1 MSSILPLS
9 GVKVADFGL
18 GMATALVSKFLAE
31 AGAEVQRIEPCNGNP
46 SEQIYPAYKTWQS
59 CLVVSTDCSAEDALS
74 LAATS
79 DICIVG
85 GETFFDNT
93 LQPDVAALRAANPRL
108 IVLEVAASLSDD
120 NYNPLHGA
128 DVLVQARSGLVF
140 EAYPD
145 RPALLGFN
153 ASAIGA
159 ALNALVAISAALY
172 SREASGVGQV
182 VRVGLLEGAMTW
194 PLAFWGS
201 ADTVTSRYAFRA
213 PRGAR
218 ALIFQTCDGA
228 YVQIVLGSAG
238 AKYKLYK
245 ILGIEDPAI
254 QPNDAG
260 MPNAADGPDRYF
272 GDVDLLTPYVAKWE
286 GAALLDALTNVGVV
300 CETVLAPG
308 ANWRDP
314 QVLFND
320 IIAATAD
327 GSEHVAQ
334 PVKWHFSNQ
343 GPIPTRTPHKAS
355 DSPLRGIRVVDF
367 GAFVAG
373 PMVSAGLADL
383 GAEITKI
390 EPPTGDPLRNIYR
403 FYVAANRGKRSISIE
418 MKSARGRDLA
428 HRLVEKADVVCSN
441 FRHGV
446 AERLG
451 IDAASITDKQPEK
464 IVVLNAGYGVVGP
477 KISAPAFDPCIQ
489 AACGLEVRAGGKG
502 NFPILNPMMMS
513 DLCGGMLGQVGAL
526 MALYRRAR
534 DGCCASVTVPL
545 LNAGLFL
552 LSDIYRMADGIMQ
565 GPTEL
570 LPDQTG
576 YHPAEKLY
584 RTSDGWIAVAA
595 RDEFSARALCAAFHV
610 SVNKPRSEW
619 SAPEVELLTVAI
631 GRHSTVSALDTL
643 RSANV
648 PAERCREHAGE
659 DFLADDRNVASG
671 FVYQAHSAELG
682 TYRGIGR
689 LFCMEK
695 TADGP
700 RGEVSELGEDTRAIL
715 TELGL
720 GETEIGELI
729 SEQSVRENQAVR

>member
-1 MSSILPLS
+1 MSSILPLA
-9 GVKVADFGL
+9 GVKVADFGI
-18 GMATALVSKFLAE
+18 GMATALVCKFLAE
-31 AGAEVQRIEPCNGNP
+31 AGAEVRRMEPCDGDP
-46 SEQIYPAYKTWQS
+46 SEKIYPAYKVWQS
-59 CLVVSTDCSAEDALS
+59 TLSDRNNYSEEYALL

-85 GETFFDNT
+85 GEAFFENARR
-93 LQPDVAALRAANPRL
+93 PDVAAWRAANPRL
-108 IVLEVAASLSDD
+108 IILEMAASLSDETF
-120 NYNPLHGA
+120 NILHCA
-128 DVLVQARSGLVF
+128 DVLIQARSGLVF

-153 ASAIGA
+153 ASAIGT
-159 ALNALVAISAALY
+159 ALNALVAVSAALC
-172 SREASGVGQV
+172 SRETTGVGQV
-182 VRVGLLEGAMTW
+182 VQVGLLEGAMTW

-201 ADTVTSRYAFRA
+201 AEKVTPRYAFRA
-213 PRGAR
+213 PRGVR
-218 ALIFQTCDGA
+218 ALIFQTCDDT

-245 ILGIEDPAI
+245 LLGIEDPDI
-254 QPNDAG
+254 QPHDAG
-260 MPNAADGPDRYF
+260 MPNAADGPDKYF
-272 GDVDLLTPYVAKWE
+272 GDVDLLAPYVGKWQ
-286 GAALLDALTNVGVV
+286 GAALLDALTKVGVV
-300 CETVLAPG
+300 CEAVLSPG
-308 ANWRDP
+308 ANWRGP
-314 QVLFND
+314 QVRCNE
-320 IIAATAD
+320 IMAATLDACEYV
-327 GSEHVAQ
+327 GQ
-334 PVKWHFSNQ
+334 PVKWQFSDQ
-343 GPIPTRTPHKAS
+343 GPIPARALYKAS
-355 DSPLRGIRVVDF
+355 DSPLKGIRVVDF

-373 PMVSAGLADL
+373 PVVSTGLADL
-383 GAEITKI
+383 GAEVIKI

-418 MKSARGRDLA
+418 MKSAQGRDLA
-428 HRLVEKADVVCSN
+428 HRLVQKADVVCSN

-451 IDAASITDKQPEK
+451 IDAASIVDKQPDK
-464 IVVLNAGYGVVGP
+464 IVVFNAGYGVIGP
-477 KISAPAFDPCIQ
+477 KTSAPAFDPCIQ

-502 NFPILNPMMMS
+502 NLPILNPMMMS
-513 DLCGGMLGQVGAL
+513 DLCGGMLGQIGTL

-534 DGCCASVTVPL
+534 EGRGASVTVPL

-552 LSDIYRMADGIMQ
+552 LSDIYRMADEIMQ
-565 GPTEL
+565 GPIEL

-584 RTSDGWIAVAA
+584 QTSDGWIAVAA

-610 SVNKPRSEW
+610 SVSKPRSEW

-631 GRHSTVSALDTL
+631 GRHSTVSALDIL
-643 RSANV
+643 LSAKV

-671 FVYQAHSAELG
+671 FVYEAHSAELG

-689 LFCMEK
+689 LFCMES
-695 TADGP
+695 TTDGP
-700 RGEVSELGEDTRAIL
+700 RGEVSELGQDTRAIL
-715 TELGL
+715 AELGL

-729 SEQSVRENQAVR
+729 TDQSVRENQAVR